1 MNFNQLSTY
10 KEKVLSKLLASGEI
24 REALSTSVEN
34 PEASLLYHNIYP
46 YLYIPDVLT
55 EEKAF
60 ICMDCTVPRLETG
73 TTKEVNI
80 ILYIYSHKNA
90 ISMLKDGYNGTRI
103 DYLMEKTD
111 QLLADS
117 KDFGIGRV
125 RLLKTSRFHCEKTYY
140 GQILIYTFSDFTA
153 N

>member
-1 MNFNQLSTY
+1 MNFNPLSAY
-10 KEKVLSKLLASGEI
+10 KEKVLSKLLASEEI
-24 REALSTSVEN
+24 SEALSASDEN

-55 EEKAF
+55 EEKTF
-60 ICMDCTVPRLETG
+60 ICMDCTVPRLESA

-80 ILYIYSHKNA
+80 ILYIYSHKNT
-90 ISMLKDGYNGTRI
+90 ISMLKDGFTGTKV

-111 QLLADS
+111 QLLAGS
-117 KDFGIGRV
+117 KEFGIGRV
-125 RLLKTSRFHCEKTYY
+125 KLLKTSRFQCEKTYY
-140 GQILIYTFSDFTA
+140 GQILIYTFSDFVT